1 MNFWQFFWLIIWS
14 FLFISYLFVLFQ
26 IFVDVFR
33 DHKLAGGW
41 KALWI
46 VCLLIFPLIAAL
58 VYVIARGSGMAERQ
72 QASVVQAKQDTDRY
86 IQQVAAT
93 SPADQVAAAKK
104 LLDEGTINQAEFDQ
118 LKARAL
124 AS

>member
-1 MNFWQFFWLIIWS
+1 VNFWQFFWLIIWS